1 MLWDPNEL
9 NSPLILG
16 ALITG
21 IFNSIAAYLNHQKL
35 TSLHEQ
41 NTIIKVELNSR
52 LTELLQATKEAA
64 EARGALVERAKGEA
78 SAALVERA
86 KGEASAAA
94 AGVVTARTYADSP
107 TALDTNLTAH
117 RIEDSIP
124 AAAPAHHDE
133 DKSKHK

>member
-78 SAALVERA
+78 SVAA
-86 KGEASAAA
+86 AAA

>member
-78 SAALVERA
+78 SAA
-86 KGEASAAA
+86 A

>member
-78 SAALVERA
+78 SAA
-86 KGEASAAA
+86 A
-94 AGVVTARTYADSP
+94 AGVVAARTYADSP

>member
-78 SAALVERA
+78 SAA
-86 KGEASAAA
+86 AAA
-94 AGVVTARTYADSP
+94 VVTARTHADSP